1 MAAEE
6 VHETTT
12 LAATLITT
20 TGLGSI
26 AAACWCSVATGVA
39 TTRSITTT
47 AVATRV
53 QAQDMVQ

>member
-1 MAAEE
+1 MAFEE
-6 VHETTT
+6 VHQTTALATT
-12 LAATLITT
+12 LLTT

-53 QAQDMVQ
+53 